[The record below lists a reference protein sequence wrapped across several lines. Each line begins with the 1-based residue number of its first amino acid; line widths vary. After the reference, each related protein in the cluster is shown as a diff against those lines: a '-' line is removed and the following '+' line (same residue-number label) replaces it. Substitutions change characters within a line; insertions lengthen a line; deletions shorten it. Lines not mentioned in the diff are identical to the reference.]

1 MRTLRN
7 ILLVFVLV
15 FVAIGCKKQEKQ
27 SHEEPCKKPVVLVS
41 IAPYKT
47 MVERIAGDTVQV
59 ETIVPKGAS
68 PHGFEPSPKNV
79 EHLKDAKIW
88 FIMGE
93 GFENKLT
100 STIKDYNK
108 DIVIFDLKKNID
120 LLCQDEE
127 YITHSSHGCMHR
139 EGGDVH
145 LWLSPMLMR
154 YQAHHIG
161 HTLQKAFHENR
172 EMYKENLTALSKELA
187 ELNEEVKQNMY
198 PFHRRVIVVSHPAF
212 GYFCQDYQCVQI
224 PVEVE
229 GKDPSMKDIEAILEQ
244 ARKNNATVVIAM
256 PQYNNRGA
264 QLIAKRLNLPLV
276 TFDPYAPE
284 YIENVKRLS
293 EIIGRENQENE
304 ERD

>member
-7 ILLVFVLV
+7 ILFVFVLV
-15 FVAIGCKKQEKQ
+15 FAVVSCKKQKP
-27 SHEEPCKKPVVLVS
+27 SHEESKGKPVVLVS

-47 MVERIAGDTVQV
+47 MVEKIAGDTVQV

-79 EHLKDAKIW
+79 EHLKDAKVW

-93 GFENKLT
+93 GFEQKLT
-100 STIKDYNK
+100 STIKDYNE
-108 DIVIFDLKKNID
+108 DIVIFDLRKNID

-127 YITHSSHGCMHR
+127 FIEHSSHGCMGH

-154 YQAHHIG
+154 YQIHHIG
-161 HTLQKAFHENR
+161 HTLQRAFPEHGK
-172 EMYKENLTALSKELA
+172 MYEENLMTLSKQLA

-229 GKDPSMKDIEAILEQ
+229 GKDPPMKHIEAILER
-244 ARKNNATVVIAM
+244 ARKNKAKVVIAI

-293 EIIGRENQENE
+293 EIIGRTDQEDE
-304 ERD
+304 KRD